1 MFKRSK
7 RRKRLILTSR
17 PTLAGRQLKKKEI
30 KMKTAQ
36 LKTKW
41 ELFKFRTSII
51 FYSWLTLLFIS
62 IFLILKLSQWQYYPT
77 DTLASVAKV
86 HGCVFVDE
94 LKLTRGFSI
103 LKPCDGYKRF
113 LAIPEVGKP
122 HHYLIFAPL
131 YSILITFS
139 IFGLVLQ
146 NKKRNNHD

>member
-1 MFKRSK
+1 M
-7 RRKRLILTSR
+7 
-17 PTLAGRQLKKKEI
+17 AGRQLKKKEI
-30 KMKTAQ
+30 KMKTAK

-51 FYSWLTLLFIS
+51 FYSWLTLTLLSFFAI
-62 IFLILKLSQWQYYPT
+62 IKLSQWQYYPK

-86 HGCVFVDE
+86 QGCVFVDE
-94 LKLTRGFSI
+94 LNLTHGFSI
-103 LKPCDGYKRF
+103 LKSCEGYGRF
-113 LAIPEVGKP
+113 VRIKEIGKP

-146 NKKRNNHD
+146 DNRRKDNGNIN